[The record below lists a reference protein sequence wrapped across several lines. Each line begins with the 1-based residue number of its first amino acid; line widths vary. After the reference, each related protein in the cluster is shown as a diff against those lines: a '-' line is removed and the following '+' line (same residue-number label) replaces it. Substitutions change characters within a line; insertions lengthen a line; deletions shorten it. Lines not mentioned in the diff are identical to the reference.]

1 MVNKTYIY
9 NLLLS
14 SYFINYNKDEY
25 VCSLDMEQGLALYLF
40 TYSKELFLLQKQ
52 RLTNPS
58 IIIDDYGF
66 LNISSYLV
74 SKLSNVN
81 SIQRHENLITFNYLN
96 LYNYKIMHRTYA
108 IKQNTIYN
116 NIPVDFTYNG
126 ISFKTPRVDDV
137 ISYYFYQYIKYKFN
151 LEFLLYACLLITLY
165 HNSIKHNNI
174 LTNLLQYGVSI
185 KRGFKN
191 IKKDM
196 GVINFQIIKGFN
208 IDDQVV
214 QQRVGSL
221 VDFCY
226 DF

>member
-1 MVNKTYIY
+1 
-9 NLLLS
+9 
-14 SYFINYNKDEY
+14 
-25 VCSLDMEQGLALYLF
+25 MEQGLALYLF

-52 RLTNPS
+52 RLTDPS
-58 IIIDDYGF
+58 IIIDDYSF

-74 SKLSNVN
+74 SKLSNVE

-151 LEFLLYACLLITLY
+151 LEFLLYSCLLITLY
-165 HNSIKHNNI
+165 HNSIKNNNI

-196 GVINFQIIKGFN
+196 SVINFQIIKGFN

-214 QQRVGSL
+214 QERVGSL